1 MVEVN
6 TLEELGV
13 LKHVDPVA
21 AQNLVSAF
29 EGFHKSL
36 LTTFVRMVATHR
48 DEVESTE
55 TELSE
60 LLTLHEEN
68 HSIW

>member
-1 MVEVN
+1 MVEIDA
-6 TLEELGV
+6 LESTGL
-13 LKHVDPVA
+13 LNHVDPVV

-36 LTTFVRMVATHR
+36 LTTFVRMVAAHR